1 MQVSKRKT
9 EALENELNLQN
20 NKITFL
26 ENVNSNL
33 DTLIHKDNKLI
44 PAMEFAV
51 KELITSY
58 DPDKAQQLLDELT
71 NISNDRKGILTNH
84 TQTNIPIANLKN
96 IRVNSIV
103 NYMHKKAIEHDID
116 YKFVCIGDIQTIIP
130 NLISEDEFCTLIADI
145 TENALIATKTS
156 INKHVLLL
164 LEMLPNK
171 PVISVYDSGNN
182 FSKEVIKHLGK
193 RRYTTHK
200 DSGGTGIGL
209 MNTFKL
215 LKEYNAS
222 FSIEENID
230 NPSYTKIVSI
240 IFDKNGTKTYNGLII
255 K

>member
-1 MQVSKRKT
+1 
-9 EALENELNLQN
+9 
-20 NKITFL
+20 
-26 ENVNSNL
+26 
-33 DTLIHKDNKLI
+33 
-44 PAMEFAV
+44 
-51 KELITSY
+51 
-58 DPDKAQQLLDELT
+58 
-71 NISNDRKGILTNH
+71 
-84 TQTNIPIANLKN
+84 
-96 IRVNSIV
+96 
-103 NYMHKKAIEHDID
+103 
-116 YKFVCIGDIQTIIP
+116 
-130 NLISEDEFCTLIADI
+130 
-145 TENALIATKTS
+145 
-156 INKHVLLL
+156 
-164 LEMLPNK
+164 MLPNK

-240 IFDKNGTKTYNGLII
+240 IFDKNGTKTYNGLRI